1 MPLRMLVSLET
12 ICQGKAIW
20 HLAAD
25 STIPFLQERRVH
37 PVSSG
42 PGSRLLPRATGSAL
56 GSLSVKEGA
65 ASLRAIY
72 KGL

>member
-42 PGSRLLPRATGSAL
+42 PAPGFSPELLDQR
-56 GSLSVKEGA
+56 
-65 ASLRAIY
+65 
-72 KGL
+72 